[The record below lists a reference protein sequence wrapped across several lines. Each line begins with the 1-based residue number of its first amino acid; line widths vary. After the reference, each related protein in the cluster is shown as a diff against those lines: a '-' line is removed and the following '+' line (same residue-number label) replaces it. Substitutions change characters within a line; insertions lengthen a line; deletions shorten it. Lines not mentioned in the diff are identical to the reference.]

1 MMAHLQA
8 APPRVTELKPF
19 LPAGFDE
26 VIAYAM
32 AKDPGMRFQRAADL
46 AHAAQAALVDTT
58 ASVRVPM
65 LPVPSADVNS
75 YPADFAQTAAPAWW
89 QQSGPPTMAAPPKPR
104 RRRGRRLAVI
114 GAVAALVAAGAGT
127 AAVLASRGD
136 EGASGTTDQS
146 VSEAGG
152 QAPASLTP
160 TGAPATDVPASA
172 LRSTLLT
179 AAEIPGNTG
188 DTAVVLESEGAALL
202 NDTAEVDNIDCVG
215 AWAPAQQVSYITSGN
230 TGAAV
235 QSLRAVNHPETAHS
249 LTQAVIS
256 FDSQLHAVESVNSQ
270 QHQWEVCG
278 GKPLSVTVAGQP
290 PQVFN
295 VGRPSMVSGAVTLP
309 LTAADGGGSCQRG
322 LAARGN
328 VVIDIRLCVPEGPNN
343 VAALVSATAAKV
355 PRQ

>member
-114 GAVAALVAAGAGT
+114 GAVAALVA
-127 AAVLASRGD
+127 RGR
-136 EGASGTTDQS
+136 
-146 VSEAGG
+146 
-152 QAPASLTP
+152 
-160 TGAPATDVPASA
+160 A
-172 LRSTLLT
+172 LPR
-179 AAEIPGNTG
+179 
-188 DTAVVLESEGAALL
+188 
-202 NDTAEVDNIDCVG
+202 C
-215 AWAPAQQVSYITSGN
+215 WR
-230 TGAAV
+230 
-235 QSLRAVNHPETAHS
+235 RAVMKE
-249 LTQAVIS
+249 LRVQRIS
-256 FDSQLHAVESVNSQ
+256 PSRRR
-270 QHQWEVCG
+270 
-278 GKPLSVTVAGQP
+278 
-290 PQVFN
+290 
-295 VGRPSMVSGAVTLP
+295 VGR
-309 LTAADGGGSCQRG
+309 R
-322 LAARGN
+322 
-328 VVIDIRLCVPEGPNN
+328 
-343 VAALVSATAAKV
+343 
-355 PRQ
+355 PRR